1 MSGERGALRV
11 SAKGE
16 VVVAGHLC
24 LDMYPGFLGSTPR
37 PLADILRPG
46 VLVNMD
52 RMVFSTGGAVSN
64 TGIAF
69 RIFGCDVM
77 SIATV
82 GDDVIGGLILRELER
97 HGNAGGVRVVSGAT
111 SSYTVVLAPPGVDRV
126 FLHCTGTNDTF
137 GAADVDFDLVGRAR
151 LFHFGYPQL
160 LRRMFEDGGGEL
172 ESLMGRAKAT
182 GVTTSL
188 DMAMPDPAAPSGSAD
203 WPRILA
209 AALVHTDIFLP
220 SVEEAFYCL
229 HPEEYAARTARF
241 PGQDL
246 LVQFGLEDF
255 RRLGAEFLAMGCGM
269 VALKAG
275 AWGWYFRTAGADR
288 IGRLGSL
295 APSDVPAWADREV
308 WCPAF
313 RVARIASAAGSGD
326 SSIAGFL
333 TAFLRGRDLEDC
345 LHLANCA
352 GAHNLAGLDTT
363 SGLRSWD
370 VVEADAQSLG
380 LAEVPFLPG
389 TDWCFHADRRIWELP
404 RDAVRSGKMRS
415 GL

>member
-1 MSGERGALRV
+1 V

-24 LDMYPGFLGSTPR
+24 LDMFPGFLGSAAR
-37 PLADILRPG
+37 PLAEILRPG

-52 RMVFSTGGAVSN
+52 GMIFSTGGAVSN

-69 RIFGCDVM
+69 RIFGCDVV
-77 SIATV
+77 SVATV
-82 GDDVIGGLILRELER
+82 GDDVIGGLILRLLER
-97 HGNAGGVRVVSGAT
+97 HGNAEGVRVVPGAK

-137 GAADVDFDLVGRAR
+137 GAADVDFGLVARAR

-160 LRRMFEDGGGEL
+160 LRRMFEYGGGEL
-172 ESLMGRAKAT
+172 EALMSRARAT

-188 DMAMPDPAAPSGSAD
+188 DMAMPDPAAPSGAAD

-209 AALVHTDIFLP
+209 RALVHTDIFLP
-220 SVEEAFYCL
+220 SVEEAFSCL
-229 HPEEYAARTARF
+229 HPAEYAARTARF

-246 LVQFGLEDF
+246 LVHFGLEDF

-275 AWGWYFRTAGADR
+275 AWGWYFRTAGGER
-288 IGRLGSL
+288 IRKLGSL
-295 APSDVPAWADREV
+295 APSDIDAWADREV

-313 RVARIASAAGSGD
+313 RVASIASAAGAGD

-333 TAFLRGRDLEDC
+333 TALLRGRGLEDC

-370 VVEADAQSLG
+370 VVEADARTLDLG
-380 LAEVPFLPG
+380 DVPFLHHTAWRFDP
-389 TDWCFHADRRIWELP
+389 DRRVWGLP
-404 RDAVRSGKMRS
+404 RGSARP
-415 GL
+415 